1 MKNLFQP
8 ETAQELKERLSHL
21 RPDSPRLWGKMTPA
35 QAMAH
40 CIMGVEL
47 ALGDRRPPRMLI
59 GRLIGR
65 VIKPMALKENEPM
78 RRNSPTIP
86 GFEVSDNRDL
96 ASECEKLSG
105 IIDRFAGAGPEGC
118 TKHPHSFFGHLS
130 PDEWSFWMYKHI
142 DHHLQQFGV

>member
-8 ETAQELKERLSHL
+8 ETVQELKVRMSHL
-21 RPDSPRLWGKMTPA
+21 RPDSPRLWGKMTSA

-40 CIMGVEL
+40 CAMGMEL

-59 GRLIGR
+59 GRLIGF
-65 VIKPMALKENEPM
+65 VIKPMAFKENEPM

-86 GFEVSDNRDL
+86 GLAVTDNRDFGRERDTL
-96 ASECEKLSG
+96 CAL
-105 IIDRFAGAGPEGC
+105 IDRFAGTGPEGC
-118 TKHPHSFFGHLS
+118 TNHPHSFFGHLT